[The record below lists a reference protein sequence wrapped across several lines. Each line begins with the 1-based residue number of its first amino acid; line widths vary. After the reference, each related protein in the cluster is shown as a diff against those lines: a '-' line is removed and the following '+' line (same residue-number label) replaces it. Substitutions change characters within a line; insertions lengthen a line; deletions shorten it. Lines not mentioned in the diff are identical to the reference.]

1 MSLTTITP
9 RRRLQI
15 AVASYLL
22 IFVSPYLHD
31 ANMLVLLVAGI
42 VALAFLI
49 LSLRAAVPGSARPSR
64 LADEERALHLTKMRM
79 ASPVPQA

>member
-22 IFVSPYLHD
+22 IFFSPYLHD

-49 LSLRAAVPGSARPSR
+49 LSLRAAAPGTVRPGYDSNQARTR
-64 LADEERALHLTKMRM
+64 QLNKMRI
-79 ASPVPQA
+79 ANPVLEG